1 MVGTLPLE
9 RKAPVEKITEKQRR
23 LWDALNAFVMAN
35 GGWIT
40 SHPAHRWITI
50 ECKKDSAI
58 PALLATAG
66 YDPRHVGSHLRI
78 DAGKFLQVD
87 EIEIILPGK

>member
-9 RKAPVEKITEKQRR
+9 RKAPVEKIGEKQRR
-23 LWDALNAFVMAN
+23 LWDALNSFVMAH

-40 SHPAHRWITI
+40 SPPGHRAIRI
-50 ECKKDSAI
+50 ECVKDSSI
-58 PALLATAG
+58 PAQLASAG
-66 YDPRHVGSHLRI
+66 YQPHHVGSHLRI

-87 EIEIILPGK
+87 EIEIIL